1 MIVITRTPV
10 RISFLGGGTDYR
22 EFFAQHGGGAV
33 LATTIDKYSY
43 IKVSSQLDFFD
54 YKLRVTYRKT
64 ELANAVEEIEHPSVR
79 ECLRFLK
86 TPLPLE
92 IHYMGDLPARTG
104 LGSSS
109 SFTIGLLHALHA
121 YRGEAVGPQRLAQEA
136 CTVEH
141 HWIKE
146 RVGYQDQYMA
156 AFGGL
161 RHVRFASE
169 DDITAMPLPLTRAR
183 LQEFRAHLIVF
194 YTGLTRLAH
203 EVLKEQIAK
212 TTAGGNDTAL
222 LEMRALVDE
231 GVRVLTS
238 ACPLGDFGALMHRS
252 WELKQSLSA
261 AIANPSILAAYAAA
275 RRAGAIGG
283 KLLGAGGGGFLL
295 FVAPPDAHAGIRTAL
310 RDMKE
315 LPFEFEQG
323 GSQIIF
329 HHA

>member
-33 LATTIDKYSY
+33 LATAIDKFSY
-43 IKVSSQLDFFD
+43 ITVSSLLDYFD

-64 ELANAVEEIEHPSVR
+64 ELANAIDAIEHPSVR
-79 ECLRFLK
+79 ECMRFLRA
-86 TPLPLE
+86 PLPIE

-109 SFTIGLLHALHA
+109 SFTVGLLHALHA
-121 YRGEAVGPQRLAQEA
+121 YRGEEVGPQQLAHEA

-141 HWIKE
+141 EWIKE

-161 RHVRFASE
+161 RHVQFRS
-169 DDITAMPLPLTRAR
+169 DHDIHVAPVPLPPAR
-183 LQEFRAHLIVF
+183 LQEFRDHLLIF

-212 TTAGGNDTAL
+212 TTAGDNTAAL
-222 LEMRALVDE
+222 FEMRTLVDE
-231 GVRVLTS
+231 GVRVLSGS
-238 ACPLGDFGALMHRS
+238 APISAFGALMHRA
-252 WELKQSLSA
+252 WELKQSLSS
-261 AIANPSILAAYAAA
+261 AISNPAITAAYGAA
-275 RRAGAIGG
+275 RRAGAVGG

-295 FVAPPDAHAGIRTAL
+295 FVAPPDAHAGIRAAL
-310 RDMKE
+310 HELKE
-315 LPFEFEQG
+315 LPFAFEHG
-323 GSQIIF
+323 GSQVIF

>member
-33 LATTIDKYSY
+33 LATAIDKFSY

-64 ELANAVEEIEHPSVR
+64 ELATTVGEIEHPSVR

-109 SFTIGLLHALHA
+109 SFTVSLLHALHA
-121 YRGEAVGPQRLAQEA
+121 YRGEAVGPQCLAQEA
-136 CTVEH
+136 CAIEH
-141 HWIKE
+141 DWIKE

-161 RHVRFASE
+161 RHVRFAAE

-183 LQEFRAHLIVF
+183 LQEFRAHLLVF

-203 EVLKEQIAK
+203 EVLPEQLAK
-212 TTAGGNDTAL
+212 TTAGANTTAL

-238 ACPLGDFGALMHRS
+238 TCPISDFGALLHRS

-261 AIANPSILAAYAAA
+261 AIANPGILAAYAAA
-275 RRAGAIGG
+275 RRAGALGG

-295 FVAPPDAHAGIRTAL
+295 FVAPPDAHAGIRAAL
-310 RDMKE
+310 HDLKE